1 MPDEIT
7 VLSHQAIPSRNYS
20 IKSTPFFDKD
30 CLMRQNL
37 ARVADVLPHRRVRE
51 TRRQRKDKETGSNA
65 QAHFGS
71 PFEHDV
77 KSTHGYSLIGRHICE
92 M

>member
-1 MPDEIT
+1 
-7 VLSHQAIPSRNYS
+7 
-20 IKSTPFFDKD
+20 
-30 CLMRQNL
+30 MRPVVRPKMGYWLFLPPL
-37 ARVADVLPHRRVRE
+37 ARVADVRPHRRVRE

-77 KSTHGYSLIGRHICE
+77 ESTPGYSLIGRHICE

>member
-1 MPDEIT
+1 MRLAH
-7 VLSHQAIPSRNYS
+7 LSGVGGIARLY
-20 IKSTPFFDKD
+20 F
-30 CLMRQNL
+30 
-37 ARVADVLPHRRVRE
+37 ARVADVRPHRRVRE

-77 KSTHGYSLIGRHICE
+77 KSIHGYSLIGRHICE